1 MKAIVIKKS
10 TFQLVNHLIGSVGFP
25 RPVRVAFV
33 GGYAYVWF
41 DSISDVCNASACL
54 YDAGILHRVT
64 ILGYEL

>member
-10 TFQLVNHLIGSVGFP
+10 VFDLVNHLIGSVGFP